1 MSIMYLEF
9 LLIFILLS
17 LFLIDFFSSKKENI
31 SLFFILTSFT
41 GLLLSVLL
49 YFEGDI
55 YNGVFISD
63 RFSYLGKIL
72 IFLSL
77 FFVGILSHK
86 NISLPDRFLASYY
99 IIIILSSI
107 GMFLMISSNELITIY
122 VGLEL
127 SAISLYALSA
137 IEKKE
142 ISLEAGIKYLL
153 IGATS
158 SAILLYGISI
168 LYGLTNTTYIYKIAE
183 YFKTNHISGIEIF
196 SVILIISGLSFKLS
210 SFPIYIWTP
219 DVYQGSAT
227 SVTLFISIAS
237 KASAFILFL
246 RIFFNCLNS
255 SIIAINL
262 ISIISFLSMTIG
274 NIMAIHQKNMKR
286 FLAYS
291 TISQAGYMIL
301 GLLSDYHTASSAV
314 FFYLFSYIFTN
325 TLAFSIVI
333 AIERISG
340 SSEIKDYRGLS
351 QKEPFLALAF
361 TISMLSL
368 AGIPPLSGFFAKFYA
383 FYSAMKNG
391 HFILV
396 ILALLNSVI
405 AIYYYLNIIR
415 QIYIEKGDF
424 QYKIS
429 LSLPYKFIIISCI
442 SFIIIFG
449 ILPWA
454 IINFIAI

>member
-1 MSIMYLEF
+1 MFQI
-9 LLIFILLS
+9 IV
-17 LFLIDFFSSKKENI
+17 LFLIDFIVGKKENI
-31 SLFFILTSFT
+31 SLFFILSSFT

-55 YNGVFISD
+55 YSGVFISD

-86 NISLPDRFLASYY
+86 NISLTDRFLASYY
-99 IIIILSSI
+99 IIILLSSI

-196 SVILIISGLSFKLS
+196 SIILIISGLSFKLS

-219 DVYQGSAT
+219 DVYQGSPT
-227 SVTLFISIAS
+227 PVTLFISIAS

-246 RIFFNCLNS
+246 RIFFNSLNS
-255 SIIAINL
+255 SIIAADF
-262 ISIISFLSMTIG
+262 ISIISFLTMTIG

-301 GLLSDYHTASSAV
+301 GLLSDYHTASTAI

-383 FYSAMKNG
+383 FYAAMENG

-405 AIYYYLNIIR
+405 SIYYYLNIIK
-415 QIYIEKGDF
+415 QIYIEKEDF

-429 LSLPYKFIIISCI
+429 LSLPYKFLVISCI

-454 IINFIAI
+454 IINFITI